1 LVNDIDALIGW
12 LLEAPRG
19 RCPVE
24 DCGATAL
31 ISAIS
36 RTEVT
41 AVMHSRG
48 PKELT
53 VSEQQH
59 LQAPGART
67 GHQRRGTL
75 YAGSVPAAAV
85 TAVLLPSRIPRTALR
100 ALGTDADGT
109 AIGDDGV
116 PLGRALA
123 GLGVRREPLEV
134 LATPGQRDAAG
145 REQVIWSAARLWLD
159 HPVALVTEC
168 FYQAFLDTYP
178 APWTLPHHRSR
189 TAP

>member
-1 LVNDIDALIGW
+1 VNDVDALIGW

-31 ISAIS
+31 LSAIS
-36 RTEVT
+36 GTQVT
-41 AVMHSRG
+41 AVIHSRG
-48 PKELT
+48 PRQLT
-53 VSEQQH
+53 QPEQRQ
-59 LQAPGART
+59 LQALGAAV
-67 GHQRRGTL
+67 GHERRGTL

-85 TAVLLPSRIPRTALR
+85 TAVLLPQRVPGTALR
-100 ALGTDADGT
+100 ALGADADRAGL
-109 AIGDDGV
+109 GDEGV

-123 GLGVRREPLEV
+123 GLGVRREPLEA

-145 REQVIWSAARLWLD
+145 REQVIWSAARLWLGY
-159 HPVALVTEC
+159 PVALVTEC
-168 FYQAFLDTYP
+168 VYQGFLDAYP
-178 APWTLPHHRSR
+178 GPWTVPFAGTR

>member
-1 LVNDIDALIGW
+1 MNDIDALIGW

-19 RCPVE
+19 RYPVE

-31 ISAIS
+31 IAAIS
-36 RTEVT
+36 GTEVT

-59 LQAPGART
+59 LQAPGVTA
-67 GHQRRGTL
+67 GHERRGTL

-85 TAVLLPSRIPRTALR
+85 TAVLLPRRIPSTALQS
-100 ALGTDADGT
+100 LSVDADGT
-109 AIGDDGV
+109 ALGDDGV

-145 REQVIWSAARLWLD
+145 REQVIWSAARLWLGR
-159 HPVALVTEC
+159 PVALVTEC
-168 FYQAFLDTYP
+168 FYQAFLGTYP
-178 APWTLPHHRSR
+178 GPWTVPHPRSR

>member
-1 LVNDIDALIGW
+1 MNDIDALIGW

-31 ISAIS
+31 IAAIS
-36 RTEVT
+36 GTEVT

-59 LQAPGART
+59 LQAPGAMA
-67 GHQRRGTL
+67 GHERRGTL

-85 TAVLLPSRIPRTALR
+85 TAVLLPSRIPSTALQS
-100 ALGTDADGT
+100 LGTDADG
-109 AIGDDGV
+109 AALGDAGV

-134 LATPGQRDAAG
+134 LATPGQRDAAR

-178 APWTLPHHRSR
+178 GPWRVPHPRSR
-189 TAP
+189 TAS